1 MQLGNYSL
9 GQDVSDD
16 DALVEFTP
24 AEYLALLGV
33 ESPPVGQRV
42 YSAPPILFLD
52 RQWSLVVGVHF
63 GQVFKLS
70 AQHVSPGPADLKHVF
85 EIAVRFCT
93 SLYGLPASDISTAD
107 LRLWDTPFG
116 NVIVDR
122 HSGPGPFCTNVH
134 VTSGARVR
142 SAAAWRHTSKERAMS
157 TVLRWDPSLHSDQDN
172 LRWCW
177 LRAVE
182 WGRFP
187 IFLSQPLAP
196 LLLLLISWPVVIASA
211 VMANLLWALIRYR
224 FVDVTAASVGALLV
238 MLRWVTWPGVTI
250 YLFLSHS
257 PNRWISLL
265 WPVLIYPIGLLPTTR
280 VGRIQVQFMRAL
292 GYEPTPENPLAEAS

>member
-1 MQLGNYSL
+1 
-9 GQDVSDD
+9 
-16 DALVEFTP
+16 
-24 AEYLALLGV
+24 
-33 ESPPVGQRV
+33 
-42 YSAPPILFLD
+42 
-52 RQWSLVVGVHF
+52 
-63 GQVFKLS
+63 
-70 AQHVSPGPADLKHVF
+70 
-85 EIAVRFCT
+85 
-93 SLYGLPASDISTAD
+93 
-107 LRLWDTPFG
+107 
-116 NVIVDR
+116 
-122 HSGPGPFCTNVH
+122 
-134 VTSGARVR
+134 
-142 SAAAWRHTSKERAMS
+142 MS